1 MTSYIGVALV
11 TIGAMIVYFTM
22 AGRVGRARTKYG
34 VEAPATTGH
43 ADFERVFRVQANTLE
58 GLPPFLTG
66 LWLFGLYLNEPIAT
80 ALGVAHSLHD
90 RLFARRRGAQP
101 WIHYPAA
108 RHVGAAGGGPGQAR
122 AAGLQVRCLINRKT
136 TATKRR

>member
-11 TIGAMIVYFTM
+11 TIGAMVVYLTM
-22 AGRVGRARTKYG
+22 AGQVGRARTKFG

-66 LWLFGLYLNEPIAT
+66 LWLFGAFLNEPIA
-80 ALGVAHSLHD
+80 AGV
-90 RLFARRRGAQP
+90 GVV
-101 WIHYPAA
+101 WI
-108 RHVGAAGGGPGQAR
+108 VGRILYMTGYSR
-122 AAGLQVRCLINRKT
+122 AAGARSLGFLIQAV
-136 TATKRR
+136 ATLVLLAGALVKLVLLAFRFGI

>member
-1 MTSYIGVALV
+1 MLMTSHIGVALV
-11 TIGAMIVYFTM
+11 TIGAMIAYMTM

-58 GLPPFLTG
+58 GLPPFLAG

-80 ALGVAHSLHD
+80 GLGVV
-90 RLFARRRGAQP
+90 
-101 WIHYPAA
+101 WI
-108 RHVGAAGGGPGQAR
+108 VGRVLYMTGYSR
-122 AAGLQVRCLINRKT
+122 AAGARSLGFMIQAL
-136 TATKRR
+136 ATVALLLGALVKLVLLAFRMVV